1 MKKLL
6 ALILASLMIFA
17 LASCGNTENN
27 ETTDT
32 SSSSTETTS
41 GSETTGSETTGET
54 TGSEETTGKPEEP
67 ETPASLEDI
76 IDGIYEKCPVEIMV
90 GTTVIDLTNAMSLK
104 GATGIEASADKVE
117 EACLSEAMIGSQAYS
132 MAIVRVK
139 DAADAESVANEMLN
153 GIDQRKWIC
162 VYADEIRVAVCDDVI
177 MLIMFDSALDL
188 NIGDFVDA
196 FSEVCGTEADPVL
209 EK

>member
-27 ETTDT
+27 ETTT
-32 SSSSTETTS
+32 GTPSKTEN
-41 GSETTGSETTGET
+41 TTGNETTGET
-54 TGSEETTGKPEEP
+54 TSSEETTEKPEEP

>member
-27 ETTDT
+27 ETTT
-32 SSSSTETTS
+32 GTPSKTEN
-41 GSETTGSETTGET
+41 TTGNETTGET
-54 TGSEETTGKPEEP
+54 TSSEETTEKPEEP

-104 GATGIEASADKVE
+104 GATGIEASAEKVE

>member
-27 ETTDT
+27 ETTT
-32 SSSSTETTS
+32 GTPSKTES
-41 GSETTGSETTGET
+41 TTGNETTGET
-54 TGSEETTGKPEEP
+54 TSSEETTEKPEEP

-104 GATGIEASADKVE
+104 GATGIEASADKVK

>member
-17 LASCGNTENN
+17 FVSCGNTENN

-104 GATGIEASADKVE
+104 GATGIEASAEKVE

-132 MAIVRVK
+132 I
-139 DAADAESVANEMLN
+139 DAESVANEMLN

>member
-27 ETTDT
+27 ETTT
-32 SSSSTETTS
+32 GTPSKTES
-41 GSETTGSETTGET
+41 TTGNETTGET
-54 TGSEETTGKPEEP
+54 TSSEETTEKPEEP

>member
-76 IDGIYEKCPVEIMV
+76 IDGIYEKSPVEIMV
-90 GTTVIDLTNAMSLK
+90 ATIVIDLTNAMSLK
-104 GATGIEASADKVE
+104 GATGIEASVKSIKFPTLNDGKYIVE
-117 EACLSEAMIGSQAYS
+117 TISTSFDTRGNDWFNELRLTREDIYSQ
-132 MAIVRVK
+132 
-139 DAADAESVANEMLN
+139 
-153 GIDQRKWIC
+153 
-162 VYADEIRVAVCDDVI
+162 
-177 MLIMFDSALDL
+177 
-188 NIGDFVDA
+188 
-196 FSEVCGTEADPVL
+196 
-209 EK
+209 